1 MSSLRADPTHRA
13 MNARSG
19 ALTTR
24 QRGRPRRRWKLP
36 KLSQL
41 GPRWVI
47 ASCAALLL
55 ASGAAALG
63 PFAMLHEFGDVL
75 AGMTGI
81 AGLKVEQVEVEGRKM
96 VDRPTVLAAIG
107 LKRGQAILAFD
118 LAAARDRLEHIP
130 WVDSAVVERRLPDL
144 VRVRLTERAPMALW
158 QHEGRFSVID
168 AKGVVVVDG
177 NVGFYANLPIVVG
190 PDAPAKADSLLL
202 LLATE
207 PEIKARVAAAVRV
220 GGRRWNLHL
229 DNGVDV
235 KLPEEDAASA
245 IARLADVNRRNQII
259 DRDVKI
265 IDLRQPDRLVVQ
277 LGPNSAGRLR
287 LPARTSQ
294 NGG

>member
-1 MSSLRADPTHRA
+1 MSSLRADPSHRA

-24 QRGRPRRRWKLP
+24 TRSRPRKRWKLP
-36 KLSQL
+36 KL
-41 GPRWVI
+41 PRWAVV
-47 ASCAALLL
+47 SGLALLV
-55 ASGAAALG
+55 AAGAAAFG
-63 PFAMLHEFGDVL
+63 PLAMVRDAGDVL

-81 AGLKVEQVEVEGRKM
+81 GGMRVEQVMVEGRKM
-96 VDRPTVLAAIG
+96 VDRQTVLAAVG
-107 LKRGQAILAFD
+107 LKRGQPILSFD
-118 LAAARDRLEHIP
+118 LAAARERLEHIP
-130 WVDSAVVERRLPDL
+130 WVESAVVERRLPDL
-144 VRVRLTERAPMALW
+144 IYVRLTERTPMALW

-177 NVGFYANLPIVVG
+177 NVGSYANLPIVVG
-190 PDAPAKADSLLL
+190 ADAPTKADSLLL
-202 LLATE
+202 LLSTE

-245 IARLADVNRRNQII
+245 VARLAEINRTNQLV
-259 DRDVKI
+259 DRDVKV
-265 IDLRQPDRLVVQ
+265 IDLRQPDRLVLQ
-277 LGPNSAGRLR
+277 LGPNSAERLR

>member
-1 MSSLRADPTHRA
+1 MSSLRADPSHRA

-24 QRGRPRRRWKLP
+24 TRNRPRKRWRLP
-36 KLSQL
+36 KL
-41 GPRWVI
+41 PRWAVG
-47 ASCAALLL
+47 CGLALLV
-55 ASGAAALG
+55 AGGAAAFG
-63 PFAMLHEFGDVL
+63 PLAMMRDAGGVL

-81 AGLKVEQVEVEGRKM
+81 GGLRVEQVMVEGRKM
-96 VDRPTVLAAIG
+96 VDRQTVLAAVG
-107 LKRGQAILAFD
+107 LKRGQPILSFD
-118 LAAARDRLEHIP
+118 LAAARERLEHIA
-130 WVDSAVVERRLPDL
+130 WVESAVVERRLPDL
-144 VRVRLTERAPMALW
+144 IYVRLTERTPMALW
-158 QHEGRFSVID
+158 QHEGLFSVID

-177 NVGFYANLPIVVG
+177 NVGSYANLPIVVG

-202 LLATE
+202 LLSTE

-245 IARLADVNRRNQII
+245 VARLAEINRTNQLV
-259 DRDVKI
+259 DRDVKV
-265 IDLRQPDRLVVQ
+265 IDLRQPDRLVLQ
-277 LGPNSAGRLR
+277 LGQNSAERLR
-287 LPARTSQ
+287 MPARTSQ

>member
-1 MSSLRADPTHRA
+1 MSSLRADPSHRA

-24 QRGRPRRRWKLP
+24 TRNRPRKRWRLP
-36 KLSQL
+36 KLTRQ
-41 GPRWVI
+41 PRWAVV
-47 ASCAALLL
+47 CGLALLV
-55 ASGAAALG
+55 AAGAAAFG
-63 PFAMLHEFGDVL
+63 PLAMVRNAGDVL

-81 AGLKVEQVEVEGRKM
+81 GGLRVEQVMVEGRKM
-96 VDRPTVLAAIG
+96 VDRQTVLAAVG
-107 LKRGQAILAFD
+107 LKRGQPILSFD
-118 LAAARDRLEHIP
+118 LAAARERLEHVA
-130 WVDSAVVERRLPDL
+130 WVESAVVERRLPDL
-144 VRVRLTERAPMALW
+144 IYVRLTERTPMALW

-177 NVGFYANLPIVVG
+177 NVGSYANLPIVVG
-190 PDAPAKADSLLL
+190 PDAPTKADSLLL
-202 LLATE
+202 LLSTE

-245 IARLADVNRRNQII
+245 VARLAEINRTNQLV
-259 DRDVKI
+259 DRDVKV
-265 IDLRQPDRLVVQ
+265 IDLRQPDRLVLQ
-277 LGPNSAGRLR
+277 LGPNSAERLR
-287 LPARTSQ
+287 MPARTSQ